1 MRSADDRI
9 LEVMRDRGNMTPRA
23 VSREGEVPRVDITR
37 DYAGNRLRI
46 LTKYGMT
53 RRLDRGLYAIT
64 ETGIA
69 YLDEELDADQLTT
82 NEDIEE

>member
-1 MRSADDRI
+1 
-9 LEVMRDRGNMTPRA
+9 
-23 VSREGEVPRVDITR
+23 
-37 DYAGNRLRI
+37 
-46 LTKYGMT
+46 MT

>member
-23 VSREGEVPRVDITR
+23 VSREGEVPRVGITR

-82 NEDIEE
+82 NEDVEE